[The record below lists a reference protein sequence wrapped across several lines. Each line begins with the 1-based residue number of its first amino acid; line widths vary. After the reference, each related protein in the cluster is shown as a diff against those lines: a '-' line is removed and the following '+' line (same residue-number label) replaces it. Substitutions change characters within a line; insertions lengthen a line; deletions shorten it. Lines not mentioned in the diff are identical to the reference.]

1 MKICSRTIN
10 DPVCGTPDRYGWTCC
25 GQPSA
30 PPDTDR
36 ARMIRAAGLEAVR
49 KALDAAPSQA

>member
-1 MKICSRTIN
+1 MKICSRTID
-10 DPVCGTPDRYGWTCC
+10 DPICGTPDRYGWTCC

-36 ARMIRAAGLEAVR
+36 ARMIRRQGMEAVKR
-49 KALDAAPSQA
+49 ELEK